1 MKRLGT
7 LCTTA
12 LAIAVCSF
20 ALMGCSN
27 IDGKTGP
34 SKPNPGSTEAAEETT
49 PQGSFGKI
57 NPVKSTKTKSI
68 PRDWVPTPKNS
79 SPSTLR
85 QTRTSMLPAWAR
97 TPTATAMPCWS
108 LR

>member
-1 MKRLGT
+1 MKRLGN

-34 SKPNPGSTEAAEETT
+34 SEPNPGSTEAAEETT
-49 PQGSFGKI
+49 PRGSFDKI
-57 NPVKSTKTKSI
+57 NEDEIDPQGLS
-68 PRDWVPTPKNS
+68 PDPKNS

-85 QTRTSMLPAWAR
+85 
-97 TPTATAMPCWS
+97 
-108 LR
+108 

>member
-34 SKPNPGSTEAAEETT
+34 SEPTPGSTEAAEETT
-49 PQGSFGKI
+49 PQGSFDKI
-57 NPVKSTKTKSI
+57 NEDEIDPQGL
-68 PRDWVPTPKNS
+68 VPIPKNS

-85 QTRTSMLPAWAR
+85 
-97 TPTATAMPCWS
+97 
-108 LR
+108 